1 MRAGETA
8 LEMEFRHV
16 AEQKMRI
23 ARQELLIERLREIGV
38 PLDDA
43 LELLG
48 EMQIFLE
55 DMHAHVKRL
64 SK

>member
-8 LEMEFRHV
+8 LEMEFRHM
-16 AEQKMRI
+16 AEQEERI
-23 ARQELLIERLREIGV
+23 ARQDILIERLREIGV

-48 EMQIFLE
+48 KMQAFLE
-55 DMHAHVKRL
+55 EMRAHAKRL
-64 SK
+64 SN